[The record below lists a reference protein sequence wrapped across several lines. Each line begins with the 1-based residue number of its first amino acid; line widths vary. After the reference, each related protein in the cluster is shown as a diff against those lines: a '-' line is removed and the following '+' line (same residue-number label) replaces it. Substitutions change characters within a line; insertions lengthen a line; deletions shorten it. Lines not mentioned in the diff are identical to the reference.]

1 MTKQIISIYSDGACT
16 GNPGPGG
23 WGVVINFSDGAKLE
37 LGGGAKYTTNNQM
50 ELQGAIAGLEV
61 WQNLTPPQPVQVF
74 TDSKYVIDGI
84 TKWIKVWKQNNWR
97 TASKQ
102 IVKNQQLWQ
111 SLDHLNTNQ
120 VSWHWVKGH
129 NGDPDNERCDAIAR
143 SQINQL

>member
-16 GNPGPGG
+16 GNPGAGG
-23 WGVVINFSDGAKLE
+23 WGVVINFSDGTKQE
-37 LGGGAKYTTNNQM
+37 LGGGAAYTTNNQM

-61 WQNLTPPQPVQVF
+61 WQKLVPLQPVQVF

-84 TKWIKVWKQNNWR
+84 TKWIKGWKQNNWR

-102 IVKNQQLWQ
+102 PVKNQELWQ
-111 SLDHLNTNQ
+111 NLDRLNQAQ

-143 SQINQL
+143 SQINRS